1 MRWRPTPI
9 CRTRRFSR
17 FCRLT
22 SAAARAIRT
31 SSRPCVAGPLTC
43 AGRQRAES
51 KIEPAPVRCSIHPA
65 SSHRRVSR
73 SGDRMPIDVHAHYVP
88 PQLIDAIA
96 ARGKDIGVQLVQSGG
111 APPALHFDYGFKVR
125 PFFPRLV
132 EPVGER
138 LTWLDQQGI
147 DVQIVGTWPDIFG
160 YGLAPDACVVWHRML
175 NDTLAAW
182 CTDNSDRFAWIG
194 SVPLTQPEAAARELE
209 RADGL
214 GACGVIISSNIEN
227 INIGELP
234 LDPFWR
240 KAEALG
246 MPVLIH
252 PVLVGPAP
260 RAAKFGLAQVVQ
272 YTFDTTLG
280 IGSVLMSGV
289 LDRFPGL
296 RLVLSHGGGAYP
308 YLAGRFD
315 IMHRRM
321 DRAAQGE
328 VAAKLPSA
336 YATQMA
342 YDSIV
347 HAPKALRFLIDVAGL
362 DNVVLGT
369 DYSFPPA

>member
-1 MRWRPTPI
+1 
-9 CRTRRFSR
+9 
-17 FCRLT
+17 
-22 SAAARAIRT
+22 
-31 SSRPCVAGPLTC
+31 
-43 AGRQRAES
+43 
-51 KIEPAPVRCSIHPA
+51 
-65 SSHRRVSR
+65 
-73 SGDRMPIDVHAHYVP
+73 MPIDIHAHYVP

-138 LTWLDQQGI
+138 LAWLDQQGI

-160 YGLAPDACVVWHRML
+160 YGLAADACIAWHRML

-182 CTDNSDRFAWIG
+182 CADNADRFAWIG
-194 SVPLTQPEAAARELE
+194 SVPLIQPEAAAHELE
-209 RADGL
+209 RAGGL

-289 LDRFPGL
+289 LDRFPGSSWCCRTAEVRTPISPVVSTSCIGAWTGPRRAMSRPSCHRPMPRRWPTTASCTRPKPCAFSSTWPGLIMWCWGLIIRSRRPIWSRSRTCVRPRLSAAEIDAIADANPRRVFARL
-296 RLVLSHGGGAYP
+296 R
-308 YLAGRFD
+308 
-315 IMHRRM
+315 
-321 DRAAQGE
+321 
-328 VAAKLPSA
+328 
-336 YATQMA
+336 
-342 YDSIV
+342 
-347 HAPKALRFLIDVAGL
+347 
-362 DNVVLGT
+362 
-369 DYSFPPA
+369 